1 MEGMLGVAEY
11 LDETNINV
19 ASTSAFRLYAIL
31 DQKMEQTKK
40 PRVQEYKN
48 MFGFRSTKTS
58 KVAPEPSET
67 YNGTLDSEKIAMDL
81 IRRN

>member
-31 DQKMEQTKK
+31 DQKMSK
-40 PRVQEYKN
+40 PKNQECKN
-48 MFGFRSTKTS
+48 TKTCS
-58 KVAPEPSET
+58 
-67 YNGTLDSEKIAMDL
+67 DSEAQRQAK
-81 IRRN
+81 